1 MEPNMKGELT
11 SKEEEII
18 QILGEIGLKKN
29 EARVLVIFMRGGE
42 LTSREIERYTD
53 LRQPEVSIAI
63 TALTKRNWIC
73 TSNLITENKGRP
85 VKLFT
90 LAQPVDKIMFEIKS
104 DILGDF
110 SKQIAY
116 VDKVNS
122 LVQGTPDSERQEPI
136 IEIDAE
142 ETS

>member
-1 MEPNMKGELT
+1 MEPNMKTDLT
-11 SKEEEII
+11 RKEEEVI

-90 LAQPVDKIMFEIKS
+90 LAQPVDKILFEIKS

-116 VDKVNS
+116 VDKVS
-122 LVQGTPDSERQEPI
+122 TLVQDTPESDTQEPI
-136 IEIDAE
+136 IEVDSDE
-142 ETS
+142 

>member
-1 MEPNMKGELT
+1 MEPDMIGNLT
-11 SKEEEII
+11 PKEEEVI
-18 QILGEIGLKKN
+18 QVLGEIGLKKN

-53 LRQPEVSIAI
+53 LRQPEVSIAV

-90 LAQPVDKIMFEIKS
+90 LAQPVEKILFEIKS

-116 VDKVNS
+116 IDKVSN
-122 LVQGTPDSERQEPI
+122 LMQGTHEYDRQDPI
-136 IEIDAE
+136 IEIESE
-142 ETS
+142 E

>member
-1 MEPNMKGELT
+1 MEPTAIGDLT
-11 SKEEEII
+11 KKEEEVI

-29 EARVLVIFMRGGE
+29 EARVLAIFMRGGE
-42 LTSREIERYTD
+42 LTSREIERYSD

-90 LAQPVDKIMFEIKS
+90 LAQPIDKILFEIKS
-104 DILGDF
+104 EILGDF

-116 VDKVNS
+116 VDKVSN
-122 LVQGTPDSERQEPI
+122 LVQGDAETSTQDPI
-136 IEIDAE
+136 IEIE
-142 ETS
+142 STE